1 MLANFGLISSRLND
15 VRANREYLTIM
26 MRDIEVYLGFFMIV
40 LYAIGKGQLI
50 GIILYW

>member
-1 MLANFGLISSRLND
+1 MLANFGFISSRLND
-15 VRANREYLTIM
+15 VRANRQYLTIM

-40 LYAIGKGQLI
+40 LYFMGRGQLV